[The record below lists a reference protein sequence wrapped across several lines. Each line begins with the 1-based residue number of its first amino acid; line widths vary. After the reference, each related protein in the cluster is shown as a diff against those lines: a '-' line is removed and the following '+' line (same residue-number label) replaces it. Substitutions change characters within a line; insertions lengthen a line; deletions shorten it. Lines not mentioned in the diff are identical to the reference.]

1 MEVLNFYKEGLKI
14 PEGAI
19 YIGRYSA
26 KHGLP
31 QSKYHNP
38 IKLQEGEPRG
48 STMDKY
54 RKYLWGEI
62 KAGRITVEELANL
75 YGTNLVCYCKPKP
88 CHGGI
93 LMAAIKWAKE
103 EMDNAITKER

>member
-1 MEVLNFYKEGLKI
+1 MKVLNFYREGLKI

-38 IKLQEGEPRG
+38 IRLKEGEPRG
-48 STMDKY
+48 STLEAY
-54 RKYLWGEI
+54 RQYLWKEI
-62 KAGRITVEELANL
+62 KAGRITVEELAAL
-75 YGTNLVCYCKPKP
+75 DGTDLVCYCKPQP
-88 CHGGI
+88 CHGDI
-93 LMAAIKWAKE
+93 LMAAIQWAK
-103 EMDNAITKER
+103 KEIDK